1 VIIIA
6 WKELLPIKLHESIIS
21 GRIGLIFCGG
31 AFVTQGEDKLAHD
44 VKILSAMADEMEAY
58 LDSDVLFWHMVPGGM
73 PVLTLGGYL
82 MRQHR
87 LLALYDTLS
96 EEQQAEVDAAVAK
109 FNKALEER
117 TVRSEQK
124 AHRELDAR
132 LRQWE
137 EYLKDVERGQA
148 SIKSNYSTAVEARA
162 MIAALTNFLQLA
174 PYQLDDRVLQRTALL
189 DGRLRARWE
198 AGDFVW
204 PDGWQDAYPRSEYW
218 WLYGLPRDRS

>member
-1 VIIIA
+1 M
-6 WKELLPIKLHESIIS
+6 LQESIIS
-21 GRIGLIFCGG
+21 SRTRLIIHGG
-31 AFVTQGEDKLAHD
+31 AFMTQDEDKLAHD
-44 VKILSAMADEMEAY
+44 VHILSAMADEMGNY
-58 LDSDVLFWHMVPGGM
+58 LDSDVLFWHMAQGGM

-82 MRQHR
+82 MRQDR
-87 LLALYDTLS
+87 LLALYDTLTK
-96 EEQQAEVDAAVAK
+96 EQQAEVDAAVAK

-137 EYLKDVERGQA
+137 ESLKDYERGQG
-148 SIKSNYSTAVEARA
+148 SQKSNYGTAVEARA

-174 PYQLDDRVLQRTALL
+174 PYELNDRVLQRTALL

-198 AGDFVW
+198 SGDFVW
-204 PDGWQDAYPRSEYW
+204 PESWQEAYPRSQYW
-218 WLYGLPRDRS
+218 WLYGLPRSRTN

>member
-1 VIIIA
+1 MT
-6 WKELLPIKLHESIIS
+6 HD
-21 GRIGLIFCGG
+21 
-31 AFVTQGEDKLAHD
+31 EDKLAQD
-44 VKILSAMADEMEAY
+44 VNILAAMADEMEIY
-58 LDSDVLFWHMVPGGM
+58 LDSDVLFWHMAQGGM

-87 LLALYDTLS
+87 LLALYDELS
-96 EEQQAEVDAAVAK
+96 VEQQAVVDAAVAR

-117 TVRSEQK
+117 TVRSEEK

-148 SIKSNYSTAVEARA
+148 GQKSNYSTAVEARA
-162 MIAALTNFLQLA
+162 MIAALTEFLQLA
-174 PYQLDDRVLQRTALL
+174 PYELDKRVLQRTAFL

-204 PDGWQDAYPRSEYW
+204 PDGWQKAYPRSEYW
-218 WLYGLPRDRS
+218 WLYGVPRQRS

>member
-1 VIIIA
+1 
-6 WKELLPIKLHESIIS
+6 
-21 GRIGLIFCGG
+21 LIFCGG

-44 VKILSAMADEMEAY
+44 VKILSAMAEEMEAY
-58 LDSDVLFWHMVPGGM
+58 LDSDVLFWHMVQGGM

-96 EEQQAEVDAAVAK
+96 KQQQAEVDAAVAK

-148 SIKSNYSTAVEARA
+148 SLKSNYSTAVEARA
-162 MIAALTNFLQLA
+162 MIAALTEFLQLA
-174 PYQLDDRVLQRTALL
+174 PYQLDDRILQRTALL

-198 AGDFVW
+198 SGDFVW
-204 PDGWQDAYPRSEYW
+204 PDGWQDAYPRSEFW

>member
-1 VIIIA
+1 V
-6 WKELLPIKLHESIIS
+6 
-21 GRIGLIFCGG
+21 
-31 AFVTQGEDKLAHD
+31 FVTQGEDKLAHD
-44 VKILSAMADEMEAY
+44 VQVLSAMADEMDPY
-58 LDSDVLFWHMVPGGM
+58 LDSDVLFWHMAQGGM

-87 LLALYDTLS
+87 LLALYDSLS
-96 EEQQAEVDAAVAK
+96 EEQQAEVDSAVAR

-148 SIKSNYSTAVEARA
+148 NLKSNYSTAVEARA
-162 MIAALTNFLQLA
+162 MIAALTDFLQLA
-174 PYQLDDRVLQRTALL
+174 PYNLEDRVLQRTALL
-189 DGRLRARWE
+189 DGRLRPRWIS
-198 AGDFVW
+198 GDFVW
-204 PDGWQDAYPRSEYW
+204 PEDWQAAYPPSEYW
-218 WLYGLPRDRS
+218 WLYGLPRSNS

>member
-1 VIIIA
+1 
-6 WKELLPIKLHESIIS
+6 
-21 GRIGLIFCGG
+21 LIFHGG
-31 AFVTQGEDKLAHD
+31 VFVTQGEDKLAHD
-44 VKILSAMADEMEAY
+44 VQVLSAMADEMDPY
-58 LDSDVLFWHMVPGGM
+58 LDSDVLFWHMAQGGM

-87 LLALYDTLS
+87 LLALYDSLS
-96 EEQQAEVDAAVAK
+96 EEQQAEVDSAVAR

-148 SIKSNYSTAVEARA
+148 NLKSNYSTAVEARA
-162 MIAALTNFLQLA
+162 MIAALTDFLQLA
-174 PYQLDDRVLQRTALL
+174 PYNLEDRVLQRTALL
-189 DGRLRARWE
+189 DGRLRPRWIS
-198 AGDFVW
+198 GDFVW
-204 PDGWQDAYPRSEYW
+204 PEDWQAAYPPSEYW
-218 WLYGLPRDRS
+218 WLYGLPRSNS